1 MRWKRGSGGWAGSSV
16 DEIRRPWDNLGRMKK
31 AVVVVFVVIFA
42 AAMFHYFY
50 GEDHCLGG
58 IPSADGGFSRVHHHH
73 ANASTC
79 LCFSSGLI
87 GPESDN
93 WVGATDFLIM
103 LSPVG
108 ENRLLA
114 SLEAD
119 IAHPPKSFLV

>member
-1 MRWKRGSGGWAGSSV
+1 
-16 DEIRRPWDNLGRMKK
+16 MKK
-31 AVVVVFVVIFA
+31 AVVVVFIVIFA

-50 GEDHCLGG
+50 GEDHCPVGF
-58 IPSADGGFSRVHHHH
+58 PSADGGFSHVRHHH

-79 LCFSSGLI
+79 LCFLSGLI

-114 SLEAD
+114 SLGAD
-119 IAHPPKSFLV
+119 IAHPPKPFFV